1 MKQITADLK
10 ITGIDISIARLGATV
25 TFLFLERYEA
35 KAWYLRRSSGN
46 QWLETNDKEV
56 PSRIHDAITAEVEE
70 NEDDILT
77 WVEEQFANKTDQVD
91 PVKES
96 YDILQ
101 LQKMGN
107 GQLIAVAED
116 LGVAI
121 ISASCEKKQEL
132 IYAILEKQAKS

>member
-25 TFLFLERYEA
+25 TFKYLDEYEA

-46 QWLETNDKEV
+46 NWLESLQ
-56 PSRIHDAITAEVEE
+56 PPRIHEAITKEVEE
-70 NEDDILT
+70 NE
-77 WVEEQFANKTDQVD
+77 EEITEWIEDQFAKETDQVD
-91 PVKES
+91 PVKKT

-101 LQKMGN
+101 LQKMN
-107 GQLIAVAED
+107 SADLALIAYDFSIQLEG
-116 LGVAI
+116 L
-121 ISASCEKKQEL
+121 KKQEL